1 MDYQQ
6 DFTIQ
11 SSTGINLPFNL
22 VAPEMETNSESR
34 FASEDTRKD
43 LIEEIKLTSLRVQL
57 NKPENG
63 DLKFLNEVELFINAE
78 GLDEAL
84 IAFKYNIPSSV
95 GKTLQLDVTEADFK
109 EYIKKEE
116 FTLRLRAKTDEVLSR
131 NHELTT
137 FATFFVDAK
146 LIR

>member
-22 VAPEMETNSESR
+22 VAPEMETNSERR

-57 NKPENG
+57 NTPENG